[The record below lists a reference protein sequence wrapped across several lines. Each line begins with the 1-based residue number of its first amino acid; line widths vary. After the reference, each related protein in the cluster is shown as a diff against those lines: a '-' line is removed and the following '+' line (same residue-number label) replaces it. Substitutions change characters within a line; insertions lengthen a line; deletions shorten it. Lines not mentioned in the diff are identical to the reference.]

1 MNRNRTYGLSL
12 GKLQQTKASATKDVK
27 NIRPNTMKGPV
38 LFSDFC
44 DVSSASEEKNIY
56 MLVYDPS

>member
-1 MNRNRTYGLSL
+1 
-12 GKLQQTKASATKDVK
+12 
-27 NIRPNTMKGPV
+27 MKGPV

-56 MLVYDPS
+56 KLVYDPS

>member
-1 MNRNRTYGLSL
+1 
-12 GKLQQTKASATKDVK
+12 
-27 NIRPNTMKGPV
+27 MKGPV

-44 DVSSASEEKNIY
+44 DVSSASEENNIY